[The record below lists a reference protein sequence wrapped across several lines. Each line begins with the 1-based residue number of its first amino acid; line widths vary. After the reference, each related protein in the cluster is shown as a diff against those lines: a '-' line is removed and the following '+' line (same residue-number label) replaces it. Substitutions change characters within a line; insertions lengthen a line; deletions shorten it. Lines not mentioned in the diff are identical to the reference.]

1 MAPVVAPV
9 FTWTGCYI
17 GGNAGGKWIA
27 HRETSVTVGSSTFV
41 FDNNDNSG
49 NGAFTGGG
57 QVGCNYQTGQFVFGI
72 EGDFDYFHRSESF
85 TVGPFSPLGILVPG
99 DNFSAT
105 SRWEASLRARLGYA
119 WDRTLL
125 YVTGGVAWT
134 NVRFDA
140 NFVPTT
146 CGTLRPV
153 TCPGLSVEDSQTF
166 TGGTVGAGIEYAITN
181 NLIGG
186 IEGRYTWYGDKT
198 FNAGALAVAPGTGG
212 VFVTSPASA
221 NFKFNTAEVLGRLS
235 WKFDWGSPVVARY

>member
-198 FNAGALAVAPGTGG
+198 FNAGPLRSRRGQGG
-212 VFVTSPASA
+212 FS
-221 NFKFNTAEVLGRLS
+221 
-235 WKFDWGSPVVARY
+235 